1 MVGIRDVTGPNLRRL
16 FGSLVFILVIGTQ
29 ITSAKELKVR
39 FDAPSII
46 PFDTGT
52 TKSTLE
58 KAVVSQRDQ
67 IELEVEISTWLL
79 SGKPERIQ
87 EILFEIFDLSGSSR
101 VIDFLPRDEIS
112 SDFIGGI
119 KVEKSKEKNRSIGL
133 SASSNL
139 PWMPGGNGQLASG
152 NKNVDRTSYE
162 KKSPQR
168 HIIVS
173 GTSRQGRGVVY
184 RFRRANEHSLEGTRR
199 LTLRLSVPQGWSTSL
214 LRVHCVARGLTQG
227 AVPGLR
233 QTSTIGQQTFIIPVF
248 DRGDSRGQQD
258 SERFFIQYQHLKRLA
273 EAHARE
279 LRREE
284 NQYPLK
290 QIAAILSLEDSN
302 LPEAW
307 PTQVLESGDVAT
319 FTAAKRFL
327 PDDLQQA
334 GTHYLAARRAIL
346 SDHKTLTAKE
356 EATRP
361 QDKHA
366 SPITPIESE
375 VSEKESLSP

>member
-1 MVGIRDVTGPNLRRL
+1 MVEIHEVIGPHLRRL
-16 FGSLVFILVIGTQ
+16 FGSLVCLLVIGTQ
-29 ITSAKELKVR
+29 ITSAKDLKVR

-52 TKSTLE
+52 TNPTLDKE
-58 KAVVSQRDQ
+58 NVSQRDQ

-87 EILFEIFDLSGSSR
+87 EILFEVFDLSGTSR

-168 HIIVS
+168 HIVVS

-184 RFRRANEHSLEGTRR
+184 RFRRANAHSLEGTRR
-199 LTLRLSVPQGWSTSL
+199 LTLRLSVPRGWSTSL
-214 LRVHCVARGLTQG
+214 LRVHCVARGSTQG

-233 QTSTIGQQTFIIPVF
+233 QTATIGEQTFIIPVF
-248 DRGDSRGQQD
+248 DRQDSQGQRD
-258 SERFFIQYQHLKRLA
+258 SERFFIQYHHLQRLA
-273 EAHARE
+273 EDHARE

-284 NQYPLK
+284 NHYPLK

-302 LPEAW
+302 LPKAW
-307 PTQVLESGDVAT
+307 PKQVLESGNVAV
-319 FTAAKRFL
+319 FTEAKRFL

-334 GTHYLAARRAIL
+334 GTHYLTARRVIL
-346 SDHKTLTAKE
+346 SDHKALTMREETTRQHDKHVSPIAPIRS
-356 EATRP
+356 EAT
-361 QDKHA
+361 
-366 SPITPIESE
+366 
-375 VSEKESLSP
+375 EKESLSP

>member
-1 MVGIRDVTGPNLRRL
+1 
-16 FGSLVFILVIGTQ
+16 
-29 ITSAKELKVR
+29 
-39 FDAPSII
+39 
-46 PFDTGT
+46 
-52 TKSTLE
+52 
-58 KAVVSQRDQ
+58 
-67 IELEVEISTWLL
+67 
-79 SGKPERIQ
+79 
-87 EILFEIFDLSGSSR
+87 
-101 VIDFLPRDEIS
+101 
-112 SDFIGGI
+112 
-119 KVEKSKEKNRSIGL
+119 
-133 SASSNL
+133 
-139 PWMPGGNGQLASG
+139 
-152 NKNVDRTSYE
+152 
-162 KKSPQR
+162 
-168 HIIVS
+168 
-173 GTSRQGRGVVY
+173 
-184 RFRRANEHSLEGTRR
+184 
-199 LTLRLSVPQGWSTSL
+199 
-214 LRVHCVARGLTQG
+214 
-227 AVPGLR
+227 
-233 QTSTIGQQTFIIPVF
+233 
-248 DRGDSRGQQD
+248 
-258 SERFFIQYQHLKRLA
+258 
-273 EAHARE
+273 HARE

-307 PTQVLESGDVAT
+307 PTQVLESGDVPT

>member
-58 KAVVSQRDQ
+58 EAVVSQRDQ

-87 EILFEIFDLSGSSR
+87 ELLFEVFDLSGASR

-119 KVEKSKEKNRSIGL
+119 KVEKSQEKNRSIGL

-162 KKSPQR
+162 KNLR
-168 HIIVS
+168 ND
-173 GTSRQGRGVVY
+173 TSSSAEPLDKVEASLIASDVQTNTHWKGPVV
-184 RFRRANEHSLEGTRR
+184 
-199 LTLRLSVPQGWSTSL
+199 
-214 LRVHCVARGLTQG
+214 
-227 AVPGLR
+227 
-233 QTSTIGQQTFIIPVF
+233 
-248 DRGDSRGQQD
+248 
-258 SERFFIQYQHLKRLA
+258 
-273 EAHARE
+273 
-279 LRREE
+279 
-284 NQYPLK
+284 
-290 QIAAILSLEDSN
+290 
-302 LPEAW
+302 
-307 PTQVLESGDVAT
+307 
-319 FTAAKRFL
+319 
-327 PDDLQQA
+327 
-334 GTHYLAARRAIL
+334 
-346 SDHKTLTAKE
+346 
-356 EATRP
+356 
-361 QDKHA
+361 
-366 SPITPIESE
+366 
-375 VSEKESLSP
+375 